1 LKKFLLI
8 PFFAALLSTFTSAQS
23 TEIGVLAGGIFTSD
37 TSTPLSCITS
47 VSGPSCG
54 STTVHTPTRISYEGV
69 LAHRLVNLHLAG
81 IHLELPVVGTPTRT
95 VVEAGFRQDF
105 STVYFTPGLRLQLGL
120 PFFSPFVSAGGG
132 FGHYSTSG
140 SLGSSST
147 VGAFQV
153 GGGFDLSAPIPF
165 LNFRAEVRDF
175 HNGTPNFNVGQNNL
189 FAGAGLVLKF

>member
-1 LKKFLLI
+1 MRKLLW
-8 PFFAALLSTFTSAQS
+8 AVSLVLLFSTFTFAQS

-37 TSTPLSCITS
+37 TSAPLSCVTS
-47 VSGPSCG
+47 LSGTSCG

-69 LAHRLVNLHLAG
+69 IAHRVVNLHLAG

-95 VVEAGFRQDF
+95 LVEAGSRRDF
-105 STVYFTPGLRLQLGL
+105 STVYFTPGLRLQAGL

-132 FGHYSTSG
+132 FAHFSASN
-140 SLGSSST
+140 SLGSST

-189 FAGAGLVLKF
+189 FAGAGLILKF

>member
-1 LKKFLLI
+1 MKKFL
-8 PFFAALLSTFTSAQS
+8 FALPLALLLSTFNFAQS

-37 TSTPLSCITS
+37 TSNPLSCVTS
-47 VSGPSCG
+47 LSGTSCG
-54 STTVHTPTRISYEGV
+54 SATVHTPTRISYEGV

-95 VVEAGFRQDF
+95 VVEAGLRQDF

-132 FGHYSTSG
+132 LAHYSGGG
-140 SLGSSST
+140 SLGSST

-165 LNFRAEVRDF
+165 LHFRAEVRDF

>member
-1 LKKFLLI
+1 LKKFLLVTL
-8 PFFAALLSTFTSAQS
+8 FAALLSTFTSAQS

-37 TSTPLSCITS
+37 TTDPLSCTTS
-47 VSGPSCG
+47 LSGTSCG
-54 STTVHTPTRISYEGV
+54 SVTVHTPTRISYEGV

-81 IHLELPVVGTPTRT
+81 IHLELPVVGTPTQT
-95 VVEAGFRQDF
+95 VVEAGFRRDF

-132 FGHYSTSG
+132 LAHYSGSG
-140 SLGSSST
+140 SLGSST

-165 LNFRAEVRDF
+165 LHFRAEVREF
-175 HNGTPNFNVGQNNL
+175 HNGTPNFNVGQNNI